1 MNRPRDRASAAGLLP
16 RMEARPWADGVTVT
30 YRYHPMGKSPI
41 NLGTDRVAAI
51 QRVAAML
58 GTADDAGAVSD
69 LWRQYQQSPYWHR
82 LAAGTHRQYT
92 ESSVALLRVFGDVQ
106 ASAIRPADVARYL
119 RVERGQ
125 HPTAANHEIALLSNL
140 LRLAVELGLIDRN
153 PCREVARNVVQPK
166 RDAPEA
172 AAVEAFLAWAG
183 KRSRTAVVI
192 SAMAEFSALT
202 GCRRG
207 EFIGASWTAVGPAE
221 VRLRRLKQRRET
233 WEVISISPALA
244 ALLARM
250 RAFAT
255 DARHGAL
262 FPNRHGNPYT
272 EAGFKASWSKLM
284 RAAVE
289 AKAIQEPIRFHSL
302 RGHFATRY
310 KALHGRHA
318 DLHRDPGTT
327 ARIYDS
333 AVEVRRDAL

>member
-1 MNRPRDRASAAGLLP
+1 MKHRDGLLP
-16 RMEARPWADGVTVT
+16 RMEARPWKDGVTT
-30 YRYHPMGKSPI
+30 SYRYHPVGGKPI
-41 NLGTDRVAAI
+41 QLGTDRVAAV

-58 GTADDAGAVSD
+58 GIADDTGTVVD
-69 LWRQYQQSPYWHR
+69 LWRQYQQSPYWMR
-82 LAAGTHRQYT
+82 LAPSTHRQYT

-106 ASAIRPADVARYL
+106 VAAIRPKDIARYL

-140 LRLAVELGLIDRN
+140 MRLAVELGHIDRN
-153 PCREVARNVVQPK
+153 PCREVARNVVQPR

-172 AAVEAFLAWAG
+172 ASVEAFLTWAG

-207 EFIGASWTAVGPAE
+207 EFLSASWTAVTSTE

-233 WEVISISPALA
+233 WDVITITPALA
-244 ALLARM
+244 ALLERM

-255 DARHGAL
+255 DSRHGAL

-272 EAGFKASWSKLM
+272 EAGFKASWAKLM
-284 RAAVE
+284 KAAVD
-289 AKAIQEPIRFHSL
+289 AKAIAAPIRFHAM
-302 RGHFATRY
+302 RGHFATRF

-327 ARIYDS
+327 ARIYDA
-333 AVEVRRDAL
+333 AVEVRREAL